1 MDSNTLYV
9 SWVLPQC
16 CERAVQDHP
25 TPAELALLRA
35 VQLAWRIT
43 RNCICLLLEDTK
55 SLCDMLYSNYE
66 WIQTNI
72 LSSKWFS
79 WAALNSGL
87 KNSLFTYSALFPSL
101 LKSLILIYFFSCLY
115 ITLPGQKIYKNRT
128 WCDLHLVVFPGTWAP
143 IPKLLNICLI
153 NVSLNNRC
161 HIQITCVEQDEV

>member
-25 TPAELALLRA
+25 TPAGLALLRA

-55 SLCDMLYSNYE
+55 SLCDTLYSNYE

-87 KNSLFTYSALFPSL
+87 KNSLFTCSALFPSL

-115 ITLPGQKIYKNRT
+115 ITLPNRT
-128 WCDLHLVVFPGTWAP
+128 ENLQKQNLMWLAPCSISRHLST
-143 IPKLLNICLI
+143 N
-153 NVSLNNRC
+153 S
-161 HIQITCVEQDEV
+161 QIAKYLFDKCQP